1 MLYYCPYNHKNILIE
16 NFTKTINFIIQMVK
30 TFIKIKNVPLLH
42 PKRIR
47 GKRTERRK
55 ILKIKSKKKKKY
67 PK

>member
-1 MLYYCPYNHKNILIE
+1 
-16 NFTKTINFIIQMVK
+16 MVK